1 MKRYFWKETIT
12 NNGIKSEVNVYEQ
25 CKDGSF
31 YYLGSMISNR
41 GSYRGGRAIANQI
54 LHNEFGYRWIEP
66 DGHTHY
72 RLKRNDIILITLP

>member
-1 MKRYFWKETIT
+1 MKRYFWKETVT

-31 YYLGSMISNR
+31 YFLGSMISNR

-54 LHNEFGYRWIEP
+54 LHDKFKYKWSEP
-66 DGHTHY
+66 TGDTHY
-72 RLKRNDIILITLP
+72 WLKRKDITLIRLP